1 MRRESAPVHFLLSCN
16 YGNGQKHNSLK
27 GGEMNMAKKKVAS
40 KIQAARREKGLTGY
54 ELAKR
59 TGLHPSN
66 ISKIEHRREVP
77 GERAKAALLKE
88 LGLLEQDAFDK
99 TNGLARKA

>member
-1 MRRESAPVHFLLSCN
+1 
-16 YGNGQKHNSLK
+16 
-27 GGEMNMAKKKVAS
+27 MAYTTKKAVS
-40 KIQAARREKGLTGY
+40 RLQAARREKGLTGY

-88 LGLLEQDAFDK
+88 LGLHEQDAFDK

>member
-1 MRRESAPVHFLLSCN
+1 MTKTTRKSVSRL
-16 YGNGQKHNSLK
+16 
-27 GGEMNMAKKKVAS
+27 
-40 KIQAARREKGLTGY
+40 QAARREKGLTGY

-66 ISKIEHRREVP
+66 VSKIEHRREVP
-77 GERAKAALLKE
+77 GERAKSALLKE
-88 LGLLEQDAFDK
+88 LGLQEQDAFDK